1 MNTIQRLLYESM
13 QAHAD
18 RRAVVDSGDG
28 SSLTYAELFDRASSV
43 AGYLRSRGMDTGD
56 YAVIAL
62 TKSVP

>member
-43 AGYLRSRGMDTGD
+43 AGYLQSQGMD
-56 YAVIAL
+56 
-62 TKSVP
+62 